1 MVGSMRTLSDGQT
14 DGQTDWRCWFHKDSA
29 SPKKTGSCFRLKDK
43 VSIEHQSGLVYAF
56 KKGKYVGETK
66 VRFGD
71 RIDQH
76 CHTDKKSAVYKFK
89 VENQVQVSKD
99 DFEILDMGYSNTL
112 NRKLAEALF
121 IKDIKPELNE
131 QVKSYK
137 LNLFNWFLT
146 ILRKNTNTYVV
157 LIFDVRYFFVRVSLY
172 TLVTKCRTTVD
183 RWRDHGSSLLLKY
196 CQ

>member
-1 MVGSMRTLSDGQT
+1 MENEATPSEDLEVAVAEHSNEVGRL
-14 DGQTDWRCWFHKDSA
+14 KDQEVKPFISLPYKGKEGEKIVSQFRSA
-29 SPKKTGSCFRLKDK
+29 LTKALPSHVKPQFTYKGKKMGSYFRLKDK

-56 KKGKYVGETK
+56 KRDKYVGETK
-66 VRFGD
+66 VRYGD

-89 VENQVQVSKD
+89 VENQIQVSKD

-121 IKDIKPELNE
+121 IKELKPELNE

-137 LNLFNWFLT
+137 LNLFN
-146 ILRKNTNTYVV
+146 
-157 LIFDVRYFFVRVSLY
+157 
-172 TLVTKCRTTVD
+172 
-183 RWRDHGSSLLLKY
+183 
-196 CQ
+196 